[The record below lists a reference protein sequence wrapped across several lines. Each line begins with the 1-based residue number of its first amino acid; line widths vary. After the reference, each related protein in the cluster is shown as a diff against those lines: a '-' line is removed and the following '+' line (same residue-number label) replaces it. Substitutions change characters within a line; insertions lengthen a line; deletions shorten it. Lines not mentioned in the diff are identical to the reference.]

1 MDSNINYNTN
11 NTKPFNYTSTN
22 TPSPYHTSPQTISG
36 LGSGPGTA
44 GTSPH
49 SSIINSNI
57 LNQNQNQSPA
67 VPAYLTRYPSHPTPT
82 FDQSQTHNQIQ
93 AQNQFPSDSPTSNNP
108 PISTD
113 NNTRNNNSRRPT
125 IITQLSNQ
133 SDLEMYGGS
142 STGDYGQPQ
151 QHQHHHQ
158 NQQHHNTWP
167 ALPPNSSSSTGNV
180 NGGGRKVKED
190 RGWNNDNNSNR
201 GEYHQHQHSQQNQP
215 SNSSSSKNNNRYNN
229 DGNQQQTMTH
239 PPPPIP
245 SSGPGRQSSNQIFP
259 SAGPTAKRG
268 SKACVAC
275 RKGKNRCEWDP
286 SGSESSCRRCLIN
299 GIQCTFEKPSEKGS
313 NSTTGGGR
321 NRTNSVAT
329 QNNNNNNTNNNNGG
343 IGLDGEAENRVKD
356 LEKTV
361 HSLTQS
367 QDQIQNVLQQILQ
380 LLPSSQQ
387 QNQLP
392 LSTSS
397 TTNLPSFMSNQ
408 HHQHHPTAV
417 STSSIFATS
426 LSPPSSMYNNTSQ
439 HNIDQ
444 HQQQQQQQQRYYN
457 SGHDGRTEDPVLQA
471 FTNVNNH
478 NNDRMRSPQNTA
490 TGRSGFNGNGN
501 GSRDYNQQQQL
512 PTPGKREFPK
522 LPGFAPPAHQFGTYG
537 VIPLPSAPPSPAH
550 SRHSSRSSSSHSA
563 TSSSALPRET
573 LTAPI
578 QALQALANAADQIAG
593 KTSPENQLLHN
604 NNADED
610 EELDIKNIITD
621 ENQDSNQNGNGG
633 GGEEDEGE
641 RGRSRKRK
649 RTVGGGGKQ
658 VMIDPKSIS
667 LSLRVKKKKRPDPT
681 PRNPFP
687 DVVTK
692 GLVTELEARE
702 LWDIFFKGCHY
713 FVPLWDKSYDTY
725 ETFIVRTPFSTDALL
740 AVAAKIRAENGPLGQ
755 TFQRCLEEAQGIA
768 RSTLFGPIVRKEAVM
783 AMLILSVWSQN
794 GWLPCG
800 HALRMGLDMNLH
812 RALDRLANK
821 DEARS
826 EADERDL
833 VVSARIW
840 LNCYMHEHLVSLG
853 TGKPLLLR
861 DDSSVRGARDL
872 LSHPMASETDMR
884 LVAGVE
890 LVNLRIRILEHLTP
904 LHGKIDSATI
914 SFVKRMLSDLNSWY
928 KEWYS
933 IHRTR
938 YEDEDVL
945 VKLLETEL
953 CYAQLWTV
961 CVALRGAQWDK
972 LAPDQ
977 RELAFQAK
985 DASFRCLEI
994 FLRHENFRKHLKYA
1008 THDQLVSVAFAA
1020 VFLLKIAM
1028 LYPTAVPLPFLISQV
1043 SQLAHLLSAE
1053 CFAERYALTLRL
1065 MLSNFRRKTGAM
1077 STMPGTPR
1085 LSMSAGGNGQ
1095 QGQTLPFTPA
1105 DNSNGNGN
1113 VISDLDGGLQSLLS
1127 LPSNTFDNLDN
1138 GNNSN
1143 NNNNNNNNGLTNE
1156 FGVTDQMWDMT
1167 GLEGFNWPTEF
1178 SPSALPVW
1186 LQDGNVTDLGLPADG
1201 SDSLFL
1207 PPELANLFLPTTGQ
1221 TFDQYVLPDSG
1232 DVGAE
1237 AW

>member
-1 MDSNINYNTN
+1 MDSSNYNST
-11 NTKPFNYTSTN
+11 TTSAKPYTTHNS
-22 TPSPYHTSPQTISG
+22 TPSPFHTSPQTIPG
-36 LGSGPGTA
+36 TGPGTGTA
-44 GTSPH
+44 TGGSGTSPH
-49 SSIINSNI
+49 SSI
-57 LNQNQNQSPA
+57 NQQPSPL
-67 VPAYLTRYPSHPTPT
+67 VPAYLTRYPSNTPT
-82 FDQSQTHNQIQ
+82 GTGGLLDQYG
-93 AQNQFPSDSPTSNNP
+93 PSPPSN
-108 PISTD
+108 TG
-113 NNTRNNNSRRPT
+113 RRPT
-125 IITQLSNQ
+125 LTSSISTSNYSDTLDMYHNGAGGRSDSFSHAQTQN
-133 SDLEMYGGS
+133 
-142 STGDYGQPQ
+142 
-151 QHQHHHQ
+151 
-158 NQQHHNTWP
+158 WP
-167 ALPPNSSSSTGNV
+167 ALPPTSL
-180 NGGGRKVKED
+180 GGAGVEKD
-190 RGWNNDNNSNR
+190 RGWNNDNR
-201 GEYHQHQHSQQNQP
+201 YP
-215 SNSSSSKNNNRYNN
+215 SSSSSSSKARYNN
-229 DGNQQQTMTH
+229 QQQQQITH
-239 PPPPIP
+239 PPPHG
-245 SSGPGRQSSNQIFP
+245 SNSNNNNNNGSSNKIFP
-259 SAGPTAKRG
+259 SSGPTAKRG

-275 RKGKNRCEWDP
+275 RRGKNRCEFDP
-286 SGSESSCRRCLIN
+286 TGSESSCRRCLLN
-299 GIQCTFEKPSEKGS
+299 GTQCVFEKPSEKG
-313 NSTTGGGR
+313 TGTR
-321 NRTNSVAT
+321 NRNGSINQSQP
-329 QNNNNNNTNNNNGG
+329 QNQNQNQGHYQSSEGMGHGNDTEREKINNLERT
-343 IGLDGEAENRVKD
+343 VK
-356 LEKTV
+356 
-361 HSLTQS
+361 SLTQS

-380 LLPSSQQ
+380 LLPN
-387 QNQLP
+387 QNSNQGSLP
-392 LSTSS
+392 TPSTSS
-397 TTNLPSFMSNQ
+397 LPNFGE
-408 HHQHHPTAV
+408 HHHPTAIA
-417 STSSIFATS
+417 TSSIFPS
-426 LSPPSSMYNNTSQ
+426 SVSPPSIFNQNQ
-439 HNIDQ
+439 GN
-444 HQQQQQQQQRYYN
+444 
-457 SGHDGRTEDPVLQA
+457 GHDNASVRQEDIILQA
-471 FTNVNNH
+471 FTASGNGN
-478 NNDRMRSPQNTA
+478 RLQSPQNTA
-490 TGRSGFNGNGN
+490 SGRSLSMSTSGN
-501 GSRDYNQQQQL
+501 QL
-512 PTPGKREFPK
+512 PTPGKRDFPK

-537 VIPLPSAPPSPAH
+537 VIPLPSAPPSPSR

-578 QALQALANAADQIAG
+578 QALQALANAADQIA
-593 KTSPENQLLHN
+593 KTSPENQLEAEEEDTKDILTN
-604 NNADED
+604 VDQVEGDED
-610 EELDIKNIITD
+610 
-621 ENQDSNQNGNGG
+621 
-633 GGEEDEGE
+633 GE

-649 RTVGGGGKQ
+649 RVL
-658 VMIDPKSIS
+658 IDPNLDLKSMS
-667 LSLRVKKKKRPDPT
+667 MSLRVKKKKRPDPT

-692 GLVTELEARE
+692 GLVSEEEARE
-702 LWDIFFKGCHY
+702 LWDIFFRGCHY

-725 ETFIVRTPFSTDALL
+725 ETFIARTPFSTDALL
-740 AVAAKIRAENGPLGQ
+740 AVAAKIRAGNGPLGQ

-826 EADERDL
+826 EVDERDL

-861 DDSSVRGARDL
+861 DDSSVKGAREL
-872 LSHPMASETDMR
+872 LSHPMASETDIR

-928 KEWYS
+928 KEWYAM
-933 IHRTR
+933 HRKR
-938 YEDEDVL
+938 YDDEDVL

-961 CVALRGAQWDK
+961 CVALRGVQWDK

-994 FLRHENFRKHLKYA
+994 FLKHDNFRKHLKYA

-1085 LSMSAGGNGQ
+1085 LSISAGQNH
-1095 QGQTLPFTPA
+1095 QGQTLPYHP
-1105 DNSNGNGN
+1105 SNNNNNHLNAIG
-1113 VISDLDGGLQSLLS
+1113 DLDGGLQSLLS
-1127 LPSNTFDNLDN
+1127 LPSFDGLDTTNN
-1138 GNNSN
+1138 GNNEMF
-1143 NNNNNNNNGLTNE
+1143 G
-1156 FGVTDQMWDMT
+1156 GVTDQMWDMT

-1207 PPELANLFLPTTGQ
+1207 PPELANLFLPTAGNQ